1 LQELQLAV
9 LSFDRQYARAE
20 STRVVYPREI
30 AMEILLLF
38 VTVVLAIAI
47 FAIAG
52 FWFFRESKE
61 REQRR
66 EQARSTRA
74 AEQVGAQTPS
84 APAAWDG
91 GIKTS
96 PRQLR

>member
-1 LQELQLAV
+1 
-9 LSFDRQYARAE
+9 
-20 STRVVYPREI
+20 
-30 AMEILLLF
+30 MEILLLF
-38 VTVVLAIAI
+38 ATVVLAIAI

-61 REQRR
+61 RKQRR
-66 EQARSTRA
+66 KQARSTGA
-74 AEQVGAQTPS
+74 AKPTDVPTPS
-84 APAAWDG
+84 AQATWDG